1 MKYSQRQIDKKH
13 RMKAKKAKTKIAAAR
28 TTEPKSK

>member
-13 RMKAKKAKTKIAAAR
+13 RIKAAKAKEKAKAAVAASKTK
-28 TTEPKSK
+28 

>member
-13 RMKAKKAKTKIAAAR
+13 RMKARKEKAKMVAAKAA
-28 TTEPKSK
+28 EPKAK